1 MRRSLAFGFLAL
13 LTGCPTSSPP
23 TPLPSTAPEL
33 PERGLVPDATVLP
46 SPTAETLR
54 GGTSLV
60 NRQLSL
66 RILSATGSPVSPG
79 TRVELSGPSLGRGST
94 DTSGAIAFGWLEP
107 GTYVVRVEA
116 SGSAILEQPVE
127 IGSAPVARDLRLED
141 PGRSLRGRL
150 LGPDGPLA
158 GSWVACGPVGG
169 WTDGTGRFQLERV
182 TSGTASIVL
191 HRGGL
196 VDRTVSIPA
205 DGDRDLGDLTL
216 SGEAR
221 RVSWENPD
229 SPVRLN
235 ARGTPDTVRQVMA
248 SVTSGL
254 TAAGWTVGERLD
266 AAEVR
271 IVVAPSAM
279 TLDTAACARLQ
290 TFTRQGGTL
299 VVLGEWGGAGFHGPE
314 AIARLLHPLGIGLV
328 PDLVRVPGGGA
339 RLDDFRTAPQV
350 GPFLLA
356 GAPDRS
362 VRVVTSASVWCP
374 ARATAVL
381 RAPATGYRIASGHAT
396 GPILVAAQPVDR
408 GRVIVTGDTTAWST
422 GFEGSPGGSW
432 DNQSFIQRLI
442 TW

>member
-1 MRRSLAFGFLAL
+1 MILLFVAL

-23 TPLPSTAPEL
+23 APLPGTTPDL
-33 PERGLVPDATVLP
+33 PERGLVPEETALP

-66 RILSATGSPVSPG
+66 RILAASGTPASPG

-107 GTYVVRVEA
+107 GTYLVRVEA
-116 SGSAILEQPVE
+116 SGSAVLEDPVE
-127 IGSAPVARDLRLED
+127 IGTSPVARDLRLED
-141 PGRSLRGRL
+141 SGRNLRGRI

-169 WTDGTGRFQLERV
+169 WTDATGRFQLERV
-182 TSGTASIVL
+182 TSGTASVVL

-196 VDRTVSIPA
+196 VDRTVSVSA
-205 DGDRDLGDLTL
+205 EGDRDLGDLTL
-216 SGEAR
+216 SGDAR

-235 ARGTPDTVRQVMA
+235 ATGTSETVRQVMT

-266 AAEVR
+266 AADVR
-271 IVVAPSAM
+271 IVVAPSAAS
-279 TLDTAACARLQ
+279 LDATTCSRLQSFARL
-290 TFTRQGGTL
+290 GGTL

-328 PDLVRVPGGGA
+328 PDLVRVPGGA
-339 RLDDFRTAPQV
+339 
-350 GPFLLA
+350 
-356 GAPDRS
+356 
-362 VRVVTSASVWCP
+362 
-374 ARATAVL
+374 
-381 RAPATGYRIASGHAT
+381 IAST
-396 GPILVAAQPVDR
+396 I
-408 GRVIVTGDTTAWST
+408 S
-422 GFEGSPGGSW
+422 GSPLKWAPSC
-432 DNQSFIQRLI
+432 SRERLI
-442 TW
+442 APSGW